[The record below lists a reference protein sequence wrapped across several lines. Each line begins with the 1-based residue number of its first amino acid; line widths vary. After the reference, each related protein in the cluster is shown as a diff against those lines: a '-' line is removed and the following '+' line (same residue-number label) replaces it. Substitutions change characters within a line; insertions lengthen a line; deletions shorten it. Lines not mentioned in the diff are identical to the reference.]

1 MVRQLDVVR
10 PQREPEQRRPEVRRL
25 ERQAQ
30 QPEPLG
36 RLHGVQ
42 RERRRVLQQRVLL
55 RVWQMAPE
63 S

>member
-1 MVRQLDVVR
+1 MVRQLDGVR
-10 PQREPEQRRPEVRRL
+10 PRREPEQRRLEVPRL

-42 RERRRVLQQRVLL
+42 REPRRVLQQRALL
-55 RVWQMAPE
+55 REWQMALE